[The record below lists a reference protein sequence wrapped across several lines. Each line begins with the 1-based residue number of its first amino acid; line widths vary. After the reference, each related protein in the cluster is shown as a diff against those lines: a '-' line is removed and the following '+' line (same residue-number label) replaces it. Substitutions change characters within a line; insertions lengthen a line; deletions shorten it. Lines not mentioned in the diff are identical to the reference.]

1 MFSPVSGNAIR
12 MRFKGA
18 SPTMT
23 IKQSACQL
31 LIDYP
36 NSLKFL
42 QFLLTIS
49 RLTGN
54 CAALGSAAVK
64 NLDSYPA

>member
-31 LIDYP
+31 LITLP
-36 NSLKFL
+36 NPLKHL
-42 QFLLTIS
+42 CFLLASSIPVGS
-49 RLTGN
+49 G
-54 CAALGSAAVK
+54 AALGLAAVK